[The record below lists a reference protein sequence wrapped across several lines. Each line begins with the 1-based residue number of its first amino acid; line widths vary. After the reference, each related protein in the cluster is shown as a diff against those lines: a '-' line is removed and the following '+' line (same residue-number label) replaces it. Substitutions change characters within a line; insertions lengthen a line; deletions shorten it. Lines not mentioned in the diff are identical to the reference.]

1 MNLDSNAA
9 NSESQI
15 DLRELWN
22 ILWSERWQLTG
33 FTVIFLIASITY
45 VLLKADIYRAEAVL
59 APAETRQSGNP
70 LTSQLGG
77 AAALIGIDVGT
88 QDGGRIT
95 NALAILR
102 SRDFISRFIKSHD
115 ILVPL
120 FAGEWDHSHGGRID
134 PDIYDVNT
142 KEWLRDS
149 GEPTELEAYRAFSEN
164 LLISQDPVSGIVR
177 VAFDWHDP
185 ELAAVWVNQ
194 MIADINQRIK
204 ASDVEEASDAIA
216 YLRSQLETTQ
226 LVEMQ
231 RVFYQLIETQTRV
244 TMLADVRDEYVFQ
257 VIDPAVVS
265 DQKIAPQRMLIIIIG
280 TLAGGMISLMY
291 LFLRRAFKLN

>member
-1 MNLDSNAA
+1 MNVDSNAA

-15 DLRELWN
+15 DLRELCN
-22 ILWSERWQLTG
+22 ILWSERWLLTG
-33 FTVIFLIASITY
+33 FTMIFLIASITY

-77 AAALIGIDVGT
+77 AAALIGIDLGT

-120 FAGEWDHSHGGRID
+120 FAGEWDHAHGGRID

-142 KEWLRDS
+142 KEWLLDS

-204 ASDVEEASDAIA
+204 ASDVEEASDAIE

-280 TLAGGMISLMY
+280 TLVGGMISLMY
-291 LFLRRAFKLN
+291 VFLRRAFKLN